1 MIINID
7 VKSLEWCTYLFLSQ
21 DQVGIREWNQ
31 VLEDPTKNDI
41 HTANQVAFNLPS
53 RLISKIFLFR

>member
-21 DQVGIREWNQ
+21 DKTGIDEWIS

-41 HTANQVAFNLPS
+41 HTANQIV
-53 RLISKIFLFR
+53 